1 MNHLTRPVCARSTFS
16 AVANQADSAIT
27 TAATLGT
34 ATAETGRGMGAAA
47 VGGSE
52 PVVTGAATAS
62 PHATYLRDRT
72 IDLSIVGADFSTR
85 RTLEALAGIAVGS

>member
-1 MNHLTRPVCARSTFS
+1 
-16 AVANQADSAIT
+16 
-27 TAATLGT
+27 
-34 ATAETGRGMGAAA
+34 MGAAA

>member
-1 MNHLTRPVCARSTFS
+1 
-16 AVANQADSAIT
+16 
-27 TAATLGT
+27 
-34 ATAETGRGMGAAA
+34 MGAAA

-62 PHATYLRDRT
+62 PDATYTRDRT

-85 RTLEALAGIAVGS
+85 RTLEALAGIAVGVVSDATTTRGMFHCPVNAPPLSALS